1 MSEEMTEM
9 QRRAYDAVREIQEVK
24 REAGMQPA
32 AASIAEIGNSLM
44 VELKEALNELV
55 ISGKL
60 SWHKNVNGTP
70 FFTTKEKP

>member
-24 REAGMQPA
+24 REAGMQPD

-55 ISGKL
+55 MSGKL

-70 FFTTKEKP
+70 FFATREKP